1 MDQSKTYC
9 VMPHKALALQNHGD
23 FCVCNINNMS
33 FETKTRE
40 VMYVHNTSLKD
51 AWNSHTRKMVSAALD
66 RNRDLPACTQCFDL
80 EKSGSSSARKQFN
93 SMFSALP
100 TLTTQPQVFILKP
113 GNTCNLAC
121 RMCNPA
127 TSSGWYK
134 DAYQLAIKNEGF
146 VGTAAEYSRTFEH
159 IRNSFN
165 RDNTEFW
172 DTFVEWLPNMVFV
185 DIYGGEPFLTPALF
199 DALQR
204 VADAGQ
210 SSNTKLQ
217 LHTNL
222 TVFNPEYL
230 EILSKFKS
238 VKIGLSIDSDQAQE
252 LEYIRYPVD
261 ARTVFDNLEKFKQI
275 SNKYQN
281 IVMNI
286 CLTVNTLNVF
296 NVEKIK
302 FNLEK
307 YKLAV
312 GLNIVTSPGEY
323 DIRHIPLPVR
333 KVIAKQNPSIENFIM
348 QTVPGCDVL
357 WPKFW
362 KHTKDLDQLRGQSFE
377 DTFPEF
383 YELIKPYVNDVF
395 KS

>member
-1 MDQSKTYC
+1 MNQSNTYC

-23 FCVCNINNMS
+23 FCVCNVNNMS
-33 FETKTRE
+33 FKTKTHE

-66 RNRDLPACTQCFDL
+66 RDRELPACSHCFDL
-80 EKSGSSSARKQFN
+80 ERSGSSSARKQFN

-134 DAYQLAIKNEGF
+134 DAHRLAVENEGF
-146 VGTAAEYSRTFEH
+146 VGTATEYSKTFEH

-165 RDNTEFW
+165 QDNTDFW
-172 DTFVEWLPNMVFV
+172 DTFVEWLPNIVFV

-199 DALQR
+199 TALER

-210 SSNTKLQ
+210 STNTSLN
-217 LHTNL
+217 LHTNV
-222 TVFNPEYL
+222 TMFNPKYL

-238 VKIGLSIDSDQAQE
+238 VKIGLSIDSDCIKE
-252 LEYIRYPVD
+252 LEYIRYPVN
-261 ARTVFDNLEKFKQI
+261 AGTVFDNLEKFKQASKEY
-275 SNKYQN
+275 SN
-281 IVMNI
+281 ITFGI
-286 CLTVNTLNVF
+286 CITVTPLNVLHISR
-296 NVEKIK
+296 IK
-302 FNLEK
+302 Q
-307 YKLAV
+307 KLDQYVPAY
-312 GLNIVTSPGEY
+312 LNIVTSPGEY

-333 KVIAKQNPSIENFIM
+333 KIIANRNPSIANFIM
-348 QTVPGCDVL
+348 QTVPGCDVF

-377 DTFPEF
+377 DTFPEL
-383 YELIKPYVNDVF
+383 YELIKSYVNDVF

>member
-1 MDQSKTYC
+1 
-9 VMPHKALALQNHGD
+9 
-23 FCVCNINNMS
+23 
-33 FETKTRE
+33 
-40 VMYVHNTSLKD
+40 
-51 AWNSHTRKMVSAALD
+51 MVSAALD
-66 RNRDLPACTQCFDL
+66 RNRALPACAQCFDL
-80 EKSGSSSARKQFN
+80 EKSGSGSSRKQFN
-93 SMFSALP
+93 SMFGSLP

-134 DAYQLAIKNEGF
+134 DAYQLAIKNEDF
-146 VGTAAEYSRTFEH
+146 VGTAAEYSKTFEH

-222 TVFNPEYL
+222 TVFNPHYL

-238 VKIGLSIDSDQAQE
+238 VKIGLSIDSDQVQE

-281 IVMNI
+281 IVMYI
-286 CLTVNTLNVF
+286 CLTVTPLNVF

-333 KVIAKQNPSIENFIM
+333 KIIANQNPSIANFIM
-348 QTVPGCDVL
+348 QTMPGCDIL

-383 YELIKPYVNDVF
+383 YKLIKPYV
-395 KS
+395 

>member
-1 MDQSKTYC
+1 MDQSKTHC
-9 VMPHKALALQNHGD
+9 VMPHKALALQNNGD

-40 VMYVHNTSLKD
+40 VMYVHNTHLKD
-51 AWNSHTRKMVSAALD
+51 AWNSHTRKMISAALD
-66 RNRDLPACTQCFDL
+66 RDRELPACSRCFDL
-80 EKSGSSSARKQFN
+80 EKSGSSSTRTQFN
-93 SMFSALP
+93 KSFESLP
-100 TLTTQPQVFILKP
+100 DITTQPQVFILKP

-127 TSSGWYK
+127 TSSGWYR

-146 VGTAAEYSRTFEH
+146 VGTANEYSKTFEH

-199 DALQR
+199 DALEK
-204 VADAGQ
+204 VANAGQ
-210 SSNTKLQ
+210 SHNTALQ
-217 LHTNL
+217 FHTNL
-222 TVFNPEYL
+222 TMFNPHYL

-238 VKIGLSIDSDQAQE
+238 VKIGLSIDSDQFNE
-252 LEYIRYPVD
+252 LEYIRYPVKAD
-261 ARTVFDNLEKFKQI
+261 TVFDNLQKFKQTSKEY
-275 SNKYQN
+275 SNIN
-281 IVMNI
+281 FGI
-286 CLTVNTLNVF
+286 CITITPLNVWRMSD
-296 NVEKIK
+296 IK
-302 FNLEK
+302 KNLNQ
-307 YKLAV
+307 YLPTYV
-312 GLNIVTSPGEY
+312 NFVTSPGEY

-333 KVIAKQNPSIENFIM
+333 KIIAKQNPSVANFIM

-383 YELIKPYVNDVF
+383 YELIEPYVNDVF

>member
-1 MDQSKTYC
+1 
-9 VMPHKALALQNHGD
+9 MPHKALALQNNGD
-23 FCVCNINNMS
+23 FCVCNLNNMS

-40 VMYVHNTSLKD
+40 VMYVHNTRLKD
-51 AWNSHTRKMVSAALD
+51 AWNSYTRKMVAVALD
-66 RNRDLPACTQCFDL
+66 RDRELPACSRCFDL
-80 EKSGSSSARKQFN
+80 EKSGSNSPRINFN
-93 SMFSALP
+93 NMFDSLP
-100 TLTTQPQVFILKP
+100 SITTQPQIFILKP
-113 GNTCNLAC
+113 GNTCNLSC

-134 DAYQLAIKNEGF
+134 DAHQLAIKNEGF
-146 VGTAAEYSRTFEH
+146 VGTAAEYSKTFEH

-222 TVFNPEYL
+222 TVFNPKYL

-261 ARTVFDNLEKFKQI
+261 AGTVFDNLEKFKQI

-286 CLTVNTLNVF
+286 CLTVIPLNVF

-333 KVIAKQNPSIENFIM
+333 KIIAKQNPSIANFIM

>member
-1 MDQSKTYC
+1 
-9 VMPHKALALQNHGD
+9 MPHKALALQNHGD
-23 FCVCNINNMS
+23 FCVCNMNNMS

-66 RNRDLPACTQCFDL
+66 RNRALPACAQCFDL
-80 EKSGSSSARKQFN
+80 EKSGSGSSRKQFN
-93 SMFSALP
+93 SMFGSLP

-134 DAYQLAIKNEGF
+134 DAYQLAIKNEDF
-146 VGTAAEYSRTFEH
+146 VGTAAEYSKTFEH

-222 TVFNPEYL
+222 TVFNPHYL

-238 VKIGLSIDSDQAQE
+238 VKIGLSIDSDQVQE

-281 IVMNI
+281 IVMYI
-286 CLTVNTLNVF
+286 CLTVTPLNVF

-333 KVIAKQNPSIENFIM
+333 KIIANQNPSIANFIM
-348 QTVPGCDVL
+348 QTMPGCDIL

-383 YELIKPYVNDVF
+383 YKLIKPYV
-395 KS
+395 

>member
-9 VMPHKALALQNHGD
+9 VMPHKALALQNNGD
-23 FCVCNINNMS
+23 FCVCNLNNMS
-33 FETKTRE
+33 FENKTRE
-40 VMYVHNTSLKD
+40 VMYAHNTSLKD

-66 RNRDLPACTQCFDL
+66 RNRELPACSHCFDL
-80 EKSGSSSARKQFN
+80 EKSGSSSPRKNFN
-93 SMFSALP
+93 SLFDVLP

-127 TSSGWYK
+127 TSSGWYQ
-134 DAYQLAIKNEGF
+134 DAHQLAIKNEGF
-146 VGTAAEYSRTFEH
+146 VGTATEYSKTFEH

-165 RDNTEFW
+165 QNNTEFW

-185 DIYGGEPFLTPALF
+185 DIYGGEPFLNPALF
-199 DALQR
+199 NALER

-210 SSNTKLQ
+210 SQNTSLQ
-217 LHTNL
+217 LHTNI
-222 TVFNPEYL
+222 TIFNSKYL

-238 VKIGLSIDSDQAQE
+238 VQIGLSIDSDQVAE
-252 LEYIRYPVD
+252 LEYIRYPVKAD
-261 ARTVFDNLEKFKQI
+261 LVFDNLEKFKQI
-275 SNKYQN
+275 AKKYKN
-281 IVMNI
+281 ITVNI
-286 CLTVNTLNVF
+286 CITVTPLNVLH
-296 NVEKIK
+296 ISRIQQ
-302 FNLEK
+302 NLHQH
-307 YKLAV
+307 LPTDI
-312 GLNIVTSPGEY
+312 NMVTSPGEY
-323 DIRHIPLPVR
+323 DIRHIPLSVR
-333 KVIAKQNPSIENFIM
+333 KVIANRNPSVANFIM

-362 KHTKDLDQLRGQSFE
+362 QHTKDLDQLRGQSFE

-383 YELIKPYVNDVF
+383 YELIEPYVNDVF

>member
-23 FCVCNINNMS
+23 FCVCNMNNMS

-66 RNRDLPACTQCFDL
+66 RDRALPACAQCFDL
-80 EKSGSSSARKQFN
+80 EKSGNDSSRKQFN
-93 SMFSALP
+93 SMFGSLP
-100 TLTTQPQVFILKP
+100 TLTTQPQVFVLKP

-134 DAYQLAIKNEGF
+134 DAYELAVKNEGF
-146 VGTAAEYSRTFEH
+146 IGTATEYSKTFEH

-165 RDNTEFW
+165 KDNTDFW
-172 DTFVEWLPNMVFV
+172 NTFVEWLPNMVFV
-185 DIYGGEPFLTPALF
+185 DIYGGEPFLSPALF
-199 DALQR
+199 DALER
-204 VADAGQ
+204 VANAGQ
-210 SSNTKLQ
+210 SHNTALQ
-217 LHTNL
+217 FHTNL
-222 TVFNPEYL
+222 TMFNPKYL
-230 EILSKFKS
+230 EILSKYKS
-238 VKIGLSIDSDQAQE
+238 VKIGLSIDSDQVQE
-252 LEYIRYPVD
+252 LEYIRYPVK
-261 ARTVFDNLEKFKQI
+261 AYTVFDNLEKFKQA
-275 SNKYQN
+275 SKDYKN
-281 IVMNI
+281 ITFGI
-286 CLTVNTLNVF
+286 CITITPLNVWRMAD
-296 NVEKIK
+296 IK
-302 FNLEK
+302 KNLNQ
-307 YKLAV
+307 YLPAYF
-312 GLNIVTSPGEY
+312 NIVTSPGEY

-333 KVIAKQNPSIENFIM
+333 KVIAKQNPSIANFIM

-383 YELIKPYVNDVF
+383 YKLIKPYV
-395 KS
+395 

>member
-9 VMPHKALALQNHGD
+9 VMPHKALALRNHGD

-33 FETKTRE
+33 FETKTKE
-40 VMYVHNTSLKD
+40 VMYAHNTSLKD
-51 AWNSHTRKMVSAALD
+51 AWNSHTRKMVTAALD
-66 RNRDLPACTQCFDL
+66 RGRELPGCSQCFDS
-80 EKSGSSSARKQFN
+80 EKSGNISPRKAFN
-93 SMFSALP
+93 SMFGSLP

-134 DAYQLAIKNEGF
+134 DAYQIAIKNEGF
-146 VGTAAEYSRTFEH
+146 VGTATEYSQTFEH

-199 DALQR
+199 DALER
-204 VADAGQ
+204 VVNAGQ
-210 SSNTKLQ
+210 SQNTSLQ
-217 LHTNL
+217 LHTNV
-222 TVFNPEYL
+222 TIFNLHYL

-238 VKIGLSIDSDQAQE
+238 VKVGLSIDSDQVAE
-252 LEYIRYPVD
+252 LEYIRHPVKFT
-261 ARTVFDNLEKFKQI
+261 TVFDNLEKFKQI
-275 SNKYQN
+275 AKEYSNITFK
-281 IVMNI
+281 I
-286 CLTVNTLNVF
+286 CITVTPLNVLHILR
-296 NVEKIK
+296 IK
-302 FNLEK
+302 Q
-307 YKLAV
+307 KLSQFLPAY
-312 GLNIVTSPGEY
+312 LNFVTSPGEY

-333 KVIAKQNPSIENFIM
+333 KVIAKQNPIIAKFIM
-348 QTVPGCDVL
+348 QTVPDCDIL

-362 KHTKDLDQLRGQSFE
+362 QHTKDLDQLRGQNFE
-377 DTFPEF
+377 NTFPEF

-395 KS
+395 KL

>member
-23 FCVCNINNMS
+23 FCVCNMNNMS

-66 RNRDLPACTQCFDL
+66 RNRALPACAQCFDL
-80 EKSGSSSARKQFN
+80 EKSGSGSSRKQFN
-93 SMFSALP
+93 SMFGSLP

-134 DAYQLAIKNEGF
+134 DAYQLAIKNEDF
-146 VGTAAEYSRTFEH
+146 VGTAAEYSKTFEH

-222 TVFNPEYL
+222 TVFNPHYL

-238 VKIGLSIDSDQAQE
+238 VKIGLSIDSDQVQE

-286 CLTVNTLNVF
+286 CLTVTPLNVF

-333 KVIAKQNPSIENFIM
+333 KIIANQNPSIANFIM
-348 QTVPGCDVL
+348 QTVPGCDIL

-383 YELIKPYVNDVF
+383 YKLIKSYV
-395 KS
+395 

>member
-1 MDQSKTYC
+1 MDQSKTHC

-23 FCVCNINNMS
+23 FCVCNINDMS

-40 VMYVHNTSLKD
+40 VMYVHNTSLKN
-51 AWNSHTRKMVSAALD
+51 AWNSHTRKMISAALD
-66 RNRDLPACTQCFDL
+66 RDRELPACSRCFDL
-80 EKSGSSSARKQFN
+80 EKSGSSSPRINFN
-93 SMFSALP
+93 EMFGSLP
-100 TLTTQPQVFILKP
+100 NIKTQPQIFVLKP

-134 DAYQLAIKNEGF
+134 DAHQLAIKNEGF
-146 VGTAAEYSRTFEH
+146 VGTAAEYSKTFEH

-172 DTFVEWLPNMVFV
+172 DTFVEWLPNIAFV

-199 DALQR
+199 DALER
-204 VADAGQ
+204 VANAGQ
-210 SSNTKLQ
+210 SHNTSLG
-217 LHTNL
+217 LHTNA
-222 TVFNPEYL
+222 TIFNPRYL

-238 VKIGLSIDSDQAQE
+238 VKIGLSVDSDQHKE

-261 ARTVFDNLEKFKQI
+261 ANVVFDNLEKFKQASTQYKTI
-275 SNKYQN
+275 DFK
-281 IVMNI
+281 I
-286 CLTVNTLNVF
+286 CITVIPLNVLHISR
-296 NVEKIK
+296 IK
-302 FNLEK
+302 KNLNQ
-307 YKLAV
+307 YFPTYT
-312 GLNIVTSPGEY
+312 NIVTSPGEY

-333 KVIAKQNPSIENFIM
+333 KVIADRDSSIANFIM
-348 QTVPGCDVL
+348 QTVPGCDIL

-383 YELIKPYVNDVF
+383 YELIKPYV
-395 KS
+395 

>member
-51 AWNSHTRKMVSAALD
+51 AWNSHTRKMVAAALD
-66 RNRDLPACTQCFDL
+66 RDQELPACTQCFDL
-80 EKSGSSSARKQFN
+80 EQSGRRSHRKNFN
-93 SMFSALP
+93 SLFGALP

-134 DAYQLAIKNEGF
+134 DAYQLAVKNERF
-146 VGTAAEYSRTFEH
+146 VGTATNYSQKFIH

-165 RDNTEFW
+165 QDNTDFW
-172 DTFVEWLPNMVFV
+172 DTFVEWLPNIVFV

-199 DALQR
+199 DALER
-204 VADAGQ
+204 VVNAGQ
-210 SSNTKLQ
+210 SHNTSLQ
-217 LHTNL
+217 LHTNV
-222 TVFNPEYL
+222 TIFNPKYL

-238 VKIGLSIDSDQAQE
+238 VKIGLSVDSNQHNE
-252 LEYIRYPVD
+252 LEYIRYPVKAD
-261 ARTVFDNLEKFKQI
+261 LVFDNLEKFKQVSIEYRNITFTICVTVTPVNVLHI
-275 SNKYQN
+275 SQIKQQLDEY
-281 IVMNI
+281 
-286 CLTVNTLNVF
+286 LPAYLNF
-296 NVEKIK
+296 
-302 FNLEK
+302 
-307 YKLAV
+307 
-312 GLNIVTSPGEY
+312 VTSPGEY
-323 DIRHIPLPVR
+323 DIRHIPLLVR
-333 KVIAKQNPSIENFIM
+333 KIIAERNPSIANFIM
-348 QTVPGCDVL
+348 QTMPGCDVL

-383 YELIKPYVNDVF
+383 YHLIKPYV
-395 KS
+395 

>member
-51 AWNSHTRKMVSAALD
+51 AWNSHTRKIVAAALD
-66 RNRDLPACTQCFDL
+66 RDRELPACAQCFDL
-80 EKSGSSSARKQFN
+80 EKSGSGSARKQFN
-93 SMFSALP
+93 SMFGSLP
-100 TLTTQPQVFILKP
+100 ILSTQPQVFVLKP

-134 DAYQLAIKNEGF
+134 DAYQLAVLNDGF
-146 VGTAAEYSRTFEH
+146 VGTVAEYSQTFEH

-165 RDNTEFW
+165 RDSTEFW
-172 DTFVEWLPNMVFV
+172 NTFVEWLPNMVFV
-185 DIYGGEPFLTPALF
+185 DIYGGEPFLAPALF
-199 DALQR
+199 DALER
-204 VADAGQ
+204 VANAGQ
-210 SSNTKLQ
+210 SHNTALQ
-217 LHTNL
+217 FHTNL
-222 TVFNPEYL
+222 TILNPHYL

-252 LEYIRYPVD
+252 LEYIRYPVN
-261 ARTVFDNLEKFKQI
+261 AKIVFDNLEKFKQASEKY
-275 SNKYQN
+275 SN
-281 IVMNI
+281 ITFGI
-286 CLTVNTLNVF
+286 CITVTPLNVLH
-296 NVEKIK
+296 VSRIK
-302 FNLEK
+302 Q
-307 YKLAV
+307 KLNQFFPAY
-312 GLNIVTSPGEY
+312 LNFVTSPGEY

-333 KVIAKQNPSIENFIM
+333 KVIAKQNPSIANFIM

-362 KHTKDLDQLRGQSFE
+362 RHTKDLDQLRGQSFE

-383 YELIKPYVNDVF
+383 YELVKPYINDVF

>member
-1 MDQSKTYC
+1 MDQSKTHC
-9 VMPHKALALQNHGD
+9 VMPHKALAIQNNGD

-51 AWNSHTRKMVSAALD
+51 AWNSHTRRMVAAALD
-66 RNRDLPACTQCFDL
+66 RNRELPACSHCFDL
-80 EKSGSSSARKQFN
+80 EKSGNGSSRKQFN
-93 SMFSALP
+93 NMFGSLP
-100 TLTTQPQVFILKP
+100 DITTQPQIFILKP

-134 DAYQLAIKNEGF
+134 DAYQLAVKNEGF
-146 VGTAAEYSRTFEH
+146 DGTAVEYSKTFEH

-172 DTFVEWLPNMVFV
+172 NTFVEWLPNMTFV

-199 DALQR
+199 DALEQ
-204 VADAGQ
+204 VATAGK
-210 SSNTKLQ
+210 SHNTELQ
-217 LHTNL
+217 LHTNS
-222 TVFNPEYL
+222 TVFNTRYL

-238 VKIGLSIDSDQAQE
+238 VKIGLSIDSDQVDE
-252 LEYIRYPVD
+252 LEYIRYPVS
-261 ARTVFDNLEKFKQI
+261 AAAVFENLEKIKQI
-275 SNKYQN
+275 CKQYQN
-281 IVMNI
+281 IVLSI
-286 CLTVNTLNVF
+286 CTTVTPLNVIDID
-296 NVEKIK
+296 KIK
-302 FNLEK
+302 NNLKKFE
-307 YKLAV
+307 LTI
-312 GLNIVTSPGEY
+312 GLNLVTSPGEY
-323 DIRHIPLPVR
+323 DIRHIPQSVK
-333 KVIAKQNPSIENFIM
+333 KVIAKRNPSIANFIM

-383 YELIKPYVNDVF
+383 YKLIKPYV
-395 KS
+395 

>member
-1 MDQSKTYC
+1 M
-9 VMPHKALALQNHGD
+9 
-23 FCVCNINNMS
+23 NNMS

-66 RNRDLPACTQCFDL
+66 RNRALPACAQCFDL
-80 EKSGSSSARKQFN
+80 EKSGSGSSRKQFN
-93 SMFSALP
+93 SMFGSLP
-100 TLTTQPQVFILKP
+100 TLTTQPQIFVLKP

-134 DAYQLAIKNEGF
+134 DAYQLAIKNEDF
-146 VGTAAEYSRTFEH
+146 VGTAAEYSKTFEH

-199 DALQR
+199 DALER

-210 SSNTKLQ
+210 SHNTALQ
-217 LHTNL
+217 FHTNL
-222 TVFNPEYL
+222 TMFNPKYL
-230 EILSKFKS
+230 EILSKYKS
-238 VKIGLSIDSDQAQE
+238 VKIGLSIDSDQVQE
-252 LEYIRYPVD
+252 LEYIRYPVK
-261 ARTVFDNLEKFKQI
+261 ANTVFDNLEKFKQASEDYKNITFGICITITPLNAWRI
-275 SNKYQN
+275 SDIKKN
-281 IVMNI
+281 
-286 CLTVNTLNVF
+286 LNQYLPAYF
-296 NVEKIK
+296 
-302 FNLEK
+302 
-307 YKLAV
+307 
-312 GLNIVTSPGEY
+312 NIVTSPGEY

-333 KVIAKQNPSIENFIM
+333 KVIAKQNPSIANFIM

-383 YELIKPYVNDVF
+383 YKLIKPYV
-395 KS
+395 

>member
-9 VMPHKALALQNHGD
+9 VMPHKALALQNNGD

-51 AWNSHTRKMVSAALD
+51 AWNSHTRKMVAAALD
-66 RNRDLPACTQCFDL
+66 RDRELPACTQCFDL
-80 EKSGSSSARKQFN
+80 EKSGDSSARKLFN
-93 SMFSALP
+93 SMFSSLP

-127 TSSGWYK
+127 TSSGWYR

-146 VGTAAEYSRTFEH
+146 VGTAAEYSQTFEH

-165 RDNTEFW
+165 RDNTKFW
-172 DTFVEWLPNMVFV
+172 DTFVEWLPNMVYV
-185 DIYGGEPFLTPALF
+185 NIYGGEPFLTPALF
-199 DALQR
+199 SVLEQ
-204 VADAGQ
+204 VADTGQ
-210 SSNTKLQ
+210 STNTSLQ
-217 LHTNL
+217 LHTNV
-222 TVFNPEYL
+222 TMFNPHYL

-238 VKIGLSIDSDQAQE
+238 VKIGLSIDSDQVQE
-252 LEYIRYPVD
+252 LEYIRYPVK
-261 ARTVFDNLEKFKQI
+261 ANTVFDNLEKFKQVSI
-275 SNKYQN
+275 EHRN
-281 IVMNI
+281 ITFEI
-286 CLTVNTLNVF
+286 CITVTPINVLHITRIKQQLDQYLPTYLNF
-296 NVEKIK
+296 
-302 FNLEK
+302 
-307 YKLAV
+307 
-312 GLNIVTSPGEY
+312 VTSPGEY
-323 DIRHIPLPVR
+323 DIRHIPWPVR
-333 KVIAKQNPSIENFIM
+333 KVIAELNPSIANFIM

-377 DTFPEF
+377 DTFPDF
-383 YELIKPYVNDVF
+383 YELIKPYV
-395 KS
+395 

>member
-1 MDQSKTYC
+1 MNQSKTYC

-51 AWNSHTRKMVSAALD
+51 AWNSHTRKMISAALD
-66 RNRDLPACTQCFDL
+66 RNRELPACSQCFDL
-80 EKSGSSSARKQFN
+80 EKSGNGSPRQQFN
-93 SMFSALP
+93 GMLDSLP
-100 TLTTQPQVFILKP
+100 NLTTQPQIFILKP

-127 TSSGWYK
+127 TSSGWYR
-134 DAYQLAIKNEGF
+134 DAYQLAIKNENF
-146 VGTAAEYSRTFEH
+146 VGTVAEYSQTFEH
-159 IRNSFN
+159 IRNGFN
-165 RDNTEFW
+165 RDNTDFW
-172 DTFVEWLPNMVFV
+172 GTFIEWLPNMVYV

-199 DALQR
+199 DALEH
-204 VADAGQ
+204 VANAGQ
-210 SSNTKLQ
+210 SKNTSLQ

-222 TVFNPEYL
+222 TVFNPKYL

-238 VKIGLSIDSDQAQE
+238 VKIGLSIDSDQPKE

-261 ARTVFDNLEKFKQI
+261 AGVVFANLEKFKQDSNQYHNI
-275 SNKYQN
+275 SFK
-281 IVMNI
+281 I
-286 CLTVNTLNVF
+286 CLTVTPLNV
-296 NVEKIK
+296 
-302 FNLEK
+302 
-307 YKLAV
+307 
-312 GLNIVTSPGEY
+312 LNISKIQKSLVRYMPAYFNFVTSPGEY

-333 KVIAKQNPSIENFIM
+333 KVIAKQNPSIANYIM

-383 YELIKPYVNDVF
+383 YELIKPYV
-395 KS
+395 S

>member
-1 MDQSKTYC
+1 MDQSKTHC

-23 FCVCNINNMS
+23 FCVCNLNNMS
-33 FETKTRE
+33 FENKTRE
-40 VMYVHNTSLKD
+40 VMYAHNTSLKD
-51 AWNSHTRKMVSAALD
+51 AWNSHTRKMIAAALD
-66 RNRDLPACTQCFDL
+66 RDRELPACSHCFDL
-80 EKSGSSSARKQFN
+80 EKSGSGSPRKNFN
-93 SMFSALP
+93 SLFDVLP

-134 DAYQLAIKNEGF
+134 DAHRLAVENEGF
-146 VGTAAEYSRTFEH
+146 VGTATEYSKTFEH

-165 RDNTEFW
+165 QDNTDFW
-172 DTFVEWLPNMVFV
+172 DTFVEWLPNIVFV

-199 DALQR
+199 TALER

-210 SSNTKLQ
+210 STNTSLN
-217 LHTNL
+217 LHTNV
-222 TVFNPEYL
+222 TMFNPKYL

-238 VKIGLSIDSDQAQE
+238 VKIGLSIDSDCIKE
-252 LEYIRYPVD
+252 LEYIRYPVNAD
-261 ARTVFDNLEKFKQI
+261 TVFDNLEKFKQASKEY
-275 SNKYQN
+275 SN
-281 IVMNI
+281 ITFGI
-286 CLTVNTLNVF
+286 CITVTPLNVLHISR
-296 NVEKIK
+296 IK
-302 FNLEK
+302 Q
-307 YKLAV
+307 KLDQYLPAY
-312 GLNIVTSPGEY
+312 LNIVTSPGEY

-333 KVIAKQNPSIENFIM
+333 KIIARQNPSIANFIM

-377 DTFPEF
+377 NTFPEF
-383 YELIKPYVNDVF
+383 YELITPYVNDVF

>member
-1 MDQSKTYC
+1 M
-9 VMPHKALALQNHGD
+9 
-23 FCVCNINNMS
+23 
-33 FETKTRE
+33 
-40 VMYVHNTSLKD
+40 
-51 AWNSHTRKMVSAALD
+51 
-66 RNRDLPACTQCFDL
+66 FDT
-80 EKSGSSSARKQFN
+80 
-93 SMFSALP
+93 LP

-146 VGTAAEYSRTFEH
+146 SGTAAEYSQTFEH

-199 DALQR
+199 DALER
-204 VADAGQ
+204 VVDTGQ
-210 SSNTKLQ
+210 SQNTSLQ
-217 LHTNL
+217 LHTNM
-222 TVFNPEYL
+222 TIFNLHHL

-238 VKIGLSIDSDQAQE
+238 VKIGLSIDSDQVAE
-252 LEYIRYPVD
+252 LEYIRYPVKFD
-261 ARTVFDNLEKFKQI
+261 VVFENLEKFKQI
-275 SNKYQN
+275 SKKYKN
-281 IVMNI
+281 ITMHI
-286 CLTVNTLNVF
+286 ITTVTPLNVLHISR
-296 NVEKIK
+296 IK
-302 FNLEK
+302 Q
-307 YKLAV
+307 KLNQHLPTH
-312 GLNIVTSPGEY
+312 LNIVTSPGEY

-333 KVIAKQNPSIENFIM
+333 KVIAKQNPIVATFIM
-348 QTVPGCDVL
+348 QTVPGCDIH
-357 WPKFW
+357 WSKFW
-362 KHTKDLDQLRGQSFE
+362 QHTKDLDRLRGQSFE

-383 YELIKPYVNDVF
+383 YELIKPYVNVVF

>member
-9 VMPHKALALQNHGD
+9 VMPHKALALQNNGD
-23 FCVCNINNMS
+23 FCVCNLNNMS
-33 FETKTRE
+33 FENKTRE
-40 VMYVHNTSLKD
+40 VMYAHNTSLKD

-66 RNRDLPACTQCFDL
+66 RNRELPACSHCFDL
-80 EKSGSSSARKQFN
+80 EKSGSSSPRKNFN
-93 SMFSALP
+93 SLFDVLP

-134 DAYQLAIKNEGF
+134 DAHRLAVENEGF
-146 VGTAAEYSRTFEH
+146 VGTATEYSKTFEH

-165 RDNTEFW
+165 QDNTDFW
-172 DTFVEWLPNMVFV
+172 DTFVEWLPNIVFV

-199 DALQR
+199 NALER

-210 SSNTKLQ
+210 STNTSLN
-217 LHTNL
+217 LHTNV
-222 TVFNPEYL
+222 TMFNPKYL

-238 VKIGLSIDSDQAQE
+238 VKIGLSIDSDQVQE
-252 LEYIRYPVD
+252 LEYIRYPVK
-261 ARTVFDNLEKFKQI
+261 ANIVFDNLEKFKQA
-275 SNKYQN
+275 SKDYKN
-281 IVMNI
+281 ITFGI
-286 CLTVNTLNVF
+286 CITVTPLNVLHISR
-296 NVEKIK
+296 VKQ
-302 FNLEK
+302 
-307 YKLAV
+307 KLDQYLPAYF
-312 GLNIVTSPGEY
+312 NIVTSPEEY
-323 DIRHIPLPVR
+323 DIRHIPLSVR
-333 KVIAKQNPSIENFIM
+333 KIIAKQNPSIANFIM
-348 QTVPGCDVL
+348 QTVPGCDVF

-383 YELIKPYVNDVF
+383 YELIKPYV
-395 KS
+395 

>member
-9 VMPHKALALQNHGD
+9 VMPHKALALQNNGD
-23 FCVCNINNMS
+23 FCVCNLNNMS
-33 FETKTRE
+33 FENKTRE
-40 VMYVHNTSLKD
+40 VMYAHNTSLKD

-66 RNRDLPACTQCFDL
+66 RNRELSACSHCFDL
-80 EKSGSSSARKQFN
+80 EKSGSGSPRKNFN
-93 SMFSALP
+93 SLFGALP

-134 DAYQLAIKNEGF
+134 DAHQLAVKNEGF
-146 VGTAAEYSRTFEH
+146 VGTATEYSKTFEH

-165 RDNTEFW
+165 QDNTDFW
-172 DTFVEWLPNMVFV
+172 DTFVEWLPNIVFV

-199 DALQR
+199 SALER

-210 SSNTKLQ
+210 STNTSLN
-217 LHTNL
+217 LHTNV
-222 TVFNPEYL
+222 TMFNPKYL

-238 VKIGLSIDSDQAQE
+238 VKIGLSIDSDRPKE
-252 LEYIRYPVD
+252 LEYIRYPVKAD
-261 ARTVFDNLEKFKQI
+261 TVFDNLQKFKQVSEKY
-275 SNKYQN
+275 SN
-281 IVMNI
+281 ITFGI
-286 CLTVNTLNVF
+286 CLTATPLNVWRISDI
-296 NVEKIK
+296 EQ
-302 FNLEK
+302 NLNQ
-307 YKLAV
+307 YLPTY
-312 GLNIVTSPGEY
+312 LNFVTSPGEY
-323 DIRHIPLPVR
+323 DVRHIPLLVR
-333 KVIAKQNPSIENFIM
+333 ETIASRNPSVANFIM
-348 QTVPGCDVL
+348 QTIPGCDVL

-362 KHTKDLDQLRGQSFE
+362 KHTSDLDQLRGQSFK